1 MIITD
6 KRGVNGASREVLRA
20 KREITG
26 GENMR
31 AVTEGSGCDGHTP
44 GGRPSVGEASRCLSM
59 LCVEP
64 VGEGQ

>member
-31 AVTEGSGCDGHTP
+31 AVT
-44 GGRPSVGEASRCLSM
+44 GRREVGVMGIHPAVDPALERHPDAFQCSAWS
-59 LCVEP
+59 P
-64 VGEGQ
+64 